1 MHEVSL
7 EISDVHLR
15 LNKTSQRLNK
25 DTELRDAVRERDAP
39 AIAEA
44 IWAIISE
51 ALEGMDQPDQPASA
65 PKAGLKGKSARDVAE
80 LAVRA
85 AGDYVSWIDINL
97 MVTPTTI
104 GLLLRCVNLPA
115 PPAISVRSATTDA
128 LIETVSKGMPASDKL
143 KLFEVLDLGTVLSAL
158 VDVGR
163 ESGRK
168 EAETE
173 QIELFREKLA
183 KLLNGVGTELCKI
196 IDDVRAAILA
206 AVFLADVWSARSL
219 PAPPTPRSPL
229 PRWRLP
235 SSRFFS
241 AFSSTLATTPRSP
254 SMPSLP
260 PFSPSTRRRRSA
272 PAPARVSPTRP

>member
-1 MHEVSL
+1 LKNAIVHFAAAVFVHAYPAVSPTFFTALLTLTRSYPSSVPVPSTSSGTPPLNPQTADLFLRILHEVSL
-7 EISDVHLR
+7 EISDAHLR

-51 ALEGMDQPDQPASA
+51 ALEGMDQPDQTTSA
-65 PKAGLKGKSARDVAE
+65 PRVGLKGKSARDVAE

-104 GLLLRCVNLPA
+104 GLLLRCVNLPS
-115 PPAISVRSATTDA
+115 PLAISVRSATTDA

-163 ESGRK
+163 EGGRK

-196 IDDVRAAILA
+196 IDDVRI
-206 AVFLADVWSARSL
+206 
-219 PAPPTPRSPL
+219 
-229 PRWRLP
+229 
-235 SSRFFS
+235 
-241 AFSSTLATTPRSP
+241 AFSRMHPPLA
-254 SMPSLP
+254 
-260 PFSPSTRRRRSA
+260 
-272 PAPARVSPTRP
+272 